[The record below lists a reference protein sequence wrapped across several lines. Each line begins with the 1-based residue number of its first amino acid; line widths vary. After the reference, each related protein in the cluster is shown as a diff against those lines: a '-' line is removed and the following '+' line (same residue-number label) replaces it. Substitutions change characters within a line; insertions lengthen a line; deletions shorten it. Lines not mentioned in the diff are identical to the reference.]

1 MATVNAENL
10 GHEIAVLAFRVTVGV
25 LLIGNG
31 GNMMYR
37 AWEDSLRPHGELVPR
52 GGRVPCPGW
61 DFGVGVWLFV
71 FGMGWAVGKQ
81 GN

>member
-1 MATVNAENL
+1 MATGNAENL
-10 GHEIAVLAFRVTVGV
+10 GQEIAVLAFRVTVGV

-37 AWEDSLRPHGELVPR
+37 ACEDSLRPYGELIPR
-52 GGRVPCPGW
+52 GRVPCPGW

-71 FGMGWAVGKQ
+71 FGLGLAVGKQ
-81 GN
+81 SN